1 MHIIHYLLNST
12 SYLYSL
18 SVLRRRK
25 YCRNTRCNK
34 CNKCNKCNNC
44 NNSAPRPPYQNRVHS
59 LRPTVFTPS
68 LTPYSIYARERGV
81 ATNDPPSVPDQV
93 RKSIKNRGQEKNEG
107 ILKNTPILSRES
119 LRDCNFL
126 RTFATGNDTMRTHT
140 PAHHAIVKIAQ
151 SNVHFIAITVGDLT
165 CPTK

>member
-107 ILKNTPILSRES
+107 ILKNTPILSCES
-119 LRDCNFL
+119 LWDSNFL
-126 RTFATGNDTMRTHT
+126 CTFATGNDTMKTHISAPSAYDENRTIH
-140 PAHHAIVKIAQ
+140 
-151 SNVHFIAITVGDLT
+151 VHFIAITVGDIT